1 MIAAA
6 VAKTVDEIADDA
18 RSRAPVDTGRL
29 RDSTEGVPMGSAGA
43 VIAGAFY
50 SHLVEFGSASTPA
63 RPFMVPAA
71 EAGRARFVANATVAI
86 RLAAAA
92 G

>member
-1 MIAAA
+1 
-6 VAKTVDEIADDA
+6 
-18 RSRAPVDTGRL
+18 
-29 RDSTEGVPMGSAGA
+29 MGSAGA